1 MVGKKQHFPA
11 KFNPSQKRVVTIEFS
26 EKLQKLRK
34 QKNLTQEELA
44 DLLFVSRTAIS
55 KWESGRG
62 YPSIDSLKTIS
73 AFFGVTIDELLS
85 SKELLTIAEKDAEE
99 KETYLR
105 DLVFGLLDISVAMFL
120 FLPLFGQA
128 STASI
133 QEVSLLT
140 LTEISPLLRFAYFA
154 IIVISILTGI
164 LTLSL
169 QNCRHR
175 LWLKNKAPL
184 SLALSALGALLFII
198 SKQPYASTFL
208 FILFIIKIV
217 LIIKRQ

>member
-1 MVGKKQHFPA
+1 M
-11 KFNPSQKRVVTIEFS
+11 VTIEFS

-128 STASI
+128 STESI

-184 SLALSALGALLFII
+184 SLALSAIGALLFII
-198 SKQPYASTFL
+198 SKQPYAATFL

>member
-1 MVGKKQHFPA
+1 ME
-11 KFNPSQKRVVTIEFS
+11 FN

-85 SKELLTIAEKDAEE
+85 SKELLTIAEKETKE

>member
-1 MVGKKQHFPA
+1 M
-11 KFNPSQKRVVTIEFS
+11 EFS

-62 YPSIDSLKTIS
+62 YPSIDSLKTLA
-73 AFFGVTIDELLS
+73 AFFEVTIDELLS

-128 STASI
+128 STKSI

-154 IIVISILTGI
+154 IVVISILTGI

-175 LWLKNKAPL
+175 LWLNNKAPL
-184 SLALSALGALLFII
+184 SLALSAIGALLFII
-198 SKQPYASTFL
+198 SKQPYAATFL
-208 FILFIIKIV
+208 FVLFIIKII

>member
-1 MVGKKQHFPA
+1 M
-11 KFNPSQKRVVTIEFS
+11 EFS

-62 YPSIDSLKTIS
+62 YPSIDSLKTLA
-73 AFFGVTIDELLS
+73 AFFEVTIDELLS

-105 DLVFGLLDISVAMFL
+105 DLVFGLLDISVALFL

-128 STASI
+128 SPESI

-175 LWLKNKAPL
+175 LWLNNKAPL
-184 SLALSALGALLFII
+184 SLTLSAIGALLFII
-198 SKQPYASTFL
+198 SKQPYAATFL
-208 FILFIIKIV
+208 FVLFIIKIV

>member
-1 MVGKKQHFPA
+1 M
-11 KFNPSQKRVVTIEFS
+11 EFS

-62 YPSIDSLKTIS
+62 YPSIDSLKTLA
-73 AFFGVTIDELLS
+73 AFFEVTIDELLS
-85 SKELLTIAEKDAEE
+85 SKELLTIAEKDSEE

-128 STASI
+128 STESI

-154 IIVISILTGI
+154 IVVISILTGI

-175 LWLKNKAPL
+175 LWLNNKAPL
-184 SLALSALGALLFII
+184 SLALSAIGALLFII
-198 SKQPYASTFL
+198 SKQPYAATFL
-208 FILFIIKIV
+208 FVLFIIKII

>member
-1 MVGKKQHFPA
+1 M
-11 KFNPSQKRVVTIEFS
+11 EFG

-62 YPSIDSLKTIS
+62 YPSIDSLKAIAT
-73 AFFGVTIDELLS
+73 FFGVTIDELLS
-85 SKELLTIAEKDAEE
+85 SKELMTIAEKDVEE

-120 FLPLFGQA
+120 FLPLFGRA
-128 STASI
+128 STVSV
-133 QEVSLLT
+133 QEVSLLS
-140 LTEISPLLRFAYFA
+140 LTEISPWLRIAYFA
-154 IIVISILTGI
+154 IVIISILTGI
-164 LTLSL
+164 LTISL

-175 LWLKNKAPL
+175 LWLKNKSHL
-184 SLALSALGALLFII
+184 SLTVSALGALLFII
-198 SKQPYASTFL
+198 SKQPYAATFL
-208 FILFIIKIV
+208 FVLFIIKII
-217 LIIKRQ
+217 LITKRQ